1 MAKIVIFIVSFNDLV
16 KEQDLVKLRFALEIN
31 KIQVIVVDDLN
42 ELIDHI
48 YIIVLGLVIWK
59 VRNY

>member
-59 VRNY
+59 VSNY